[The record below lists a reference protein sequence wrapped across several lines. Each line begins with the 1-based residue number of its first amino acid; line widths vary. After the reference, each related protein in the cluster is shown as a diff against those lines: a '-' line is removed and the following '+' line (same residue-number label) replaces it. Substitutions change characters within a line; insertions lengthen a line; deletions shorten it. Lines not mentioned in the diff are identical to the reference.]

1 MANIVSTINYN
12 NTFGDWV
19 ITTNALVVETNNLAA
34 NAYIKQTGTLYL
46 DDPTL
51 GLQVA
56 NNASIGRL
64 TLGAPLPV
72 TSGGTGATTSVQALT
87 NLLPS
92 NISTPAGYVLATG
105 GPGTYY
111 WAAGGSGG
119 GGGATPGTT
128 INSTRI
134 YPTVNAGQ
142 TIFSTPTYVVGA
154 SQLRVYVNGVRQFNT
169 DYTETSNTVVTLSS
183 GTASGDI
190 VLLEVDGYTNYVYY
204 ANNIAFTSP
213 FGEIIPTANTI
224 QLAIQDLETKKAS
237 LVANNTFTNTI
248 GVGTGADSSNT
259 GSITSLSVSTR
270 KLTVTG
276 NAAVTG
282 TITATGTITSSY
294 SDERLKTKLGN
305 IESAL
310 DKVCSLNGFYF
321 EPNEI
326 AKELGYELKK
336 DVGVSAQ
343 EVERVLPEVI
353 ARAPINENYLTVH
366 YEKIVPLLIEAIKE
380 LKQEVESLKR

>member
-19 ITTNALVVETNNLAA
+19 ISTNALVVENNNLAA

-46 DDPTL
+46 NDPTL

-92 NISTPAGYVLATG
+92 NLTTPAGYVLATG

-119 GGGATPGTT
+119 GGSAAPGTT

-169 DYTETSNTVVTLSS
+169 DYTETSNTVVTLTS

-204 ANNIAFTSP
+204 ANNIAFTAP
-213 FGEIIPTANTI
+213 FGSIISTANTI
-224 QLAIQDLETKKAS
+224 QLALQDLETRKAPLS
-237 LVANNTFTNTI
+237 GNVQFSSV
-248 GVGTGADSSNT
+248 GVGVAADFANT
-259 GSITSLSVSTR
+259 GSIV
-270 KLTVTG
+270 
-276 NAAVTG
+276 
-282 TITATGTITSSY
+282 ATGTITSGSHSVNGFITATGNITTNY
-294 SDERLKTKLGN
+294 SDERLKNKIGN

-310 DKVCSLNGFYF
+310 DKVMLLNGFYY
-321 EPNEI
+321 EPNDI
-326 AKELGYELKK
+326 AQKLGYTLKRE
-336 DVGVSAQ
+336 VGVSAQ
-343 EVERVLPEVI
+343 EVEAVLPEII
-353 ARAPINENYLTVH
+353 APAPIDDQYLTVH
-366 YEKIVPLLIEAIKE
+366 YERLIPLLIESIKE
-380 LKQEVESLKR
+380 LKNELDAIKNK

>member
-64 TLGAPLPV
+64 TLGTPLTV
-72 TSGGTGATTSVQALT
+72 TNGGTGASSSTQALT

-213 FGEIIPTANTI
+213 FGEIVPTANTI
-224 QLAIQDLETKKAS
+224 QLAIQDLETKKAPLS
-237 LVANNTFTNTI
+237 GNVSFSSV
-248 GVGTGADSSNT
+248 GVGVAADFANTGSIVAT
-259 GSITSLSVSTR
+259 GSITSGPLSVNGS
-270 KLTVTG
+270 
-276 NAAVTG
+276 
-282 TITATGTITSSY
+282 ITATGNITTNY
-294 SDERLKTKLGN
+294 SDERLKNKIGN

-310 DKVCSLNGFYF
+310 DKVMSLNGFYY
-321 EPNEI
+321 EPNDI
-326 AKELGYELKK
+326 AQKLGYTLKRE
-336 DVGVSAQ
+336 VGVSAQ
-343 EVERVLPEVI
+343 EVEAVLPEI
-353 ARAPINENYLTVH
+353 ISPAPIDNQYLTVH
-366 YEKIVPLLIEAIKE
+366 YEKLIPLLIESIKE
-380 LKQEVESLKR
+380 LKNELDAIKNK